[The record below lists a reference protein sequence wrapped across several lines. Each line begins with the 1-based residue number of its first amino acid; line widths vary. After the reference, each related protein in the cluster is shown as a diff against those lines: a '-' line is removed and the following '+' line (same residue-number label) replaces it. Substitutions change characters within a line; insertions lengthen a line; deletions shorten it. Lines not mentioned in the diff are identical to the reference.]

1 MREYSIVCPI
11 YRTNP
16 YRKTVKETKEYRVA
30 PNKLNR
36 QLNQWIPSKVLLT
49 DITYLKYRN
58 RKDNTPQ

>member
-16 YRKTVKETKEYRVA
+16 YRKTVKETKEYRAA

-36 QLNQWIPSKVLLT
+36 QLNQ
-49 DITYLKYRN
+49 
-58 RKDNTPQ
+58 